1 MSRVGN
7 QTVSIPSEV
16 DVTLNGSNV
25 TVKGPKGSLTQSFNP
40 DMSISTAEGVVT
52 VQRPS
57 DERNH
62 RALHGLTRSLISN
75 MVIGVLEGFSK
86 SLELVGVGYRVQQS
100 GKGISLSVM
109 LSHTVEIQPRDGI
122 ALEVEGQN
130 LIHVRGIDKQ
140 LVGQTA
146 AEIRKVRP
154 PESYKGKGIRY
165 VGEQV
170 RLKPGKSARA
180 GIA

>member
-1 MSRVGN
+1 
-7 QTVSIPSEV
+7 
-16 DVTLNGSNV
+16 
-25 TVKGPKGSLTQSFNP
+25 
-40 DMSISTAEGVVT
+40 MSISTAEGVVT

>member
-1 MSRVGN
+1 
-7 QTVSIPSEV
+7 
-16 DVTLNGSNV
+16 
-25 TVKGPKGSLTQSFNP
+25 
-40 DMSISTAEGVVT
+40 
-52 VQRPS
+52 
-57 DERNH
+57 
-62 RALHGLTRSLISN
+62 